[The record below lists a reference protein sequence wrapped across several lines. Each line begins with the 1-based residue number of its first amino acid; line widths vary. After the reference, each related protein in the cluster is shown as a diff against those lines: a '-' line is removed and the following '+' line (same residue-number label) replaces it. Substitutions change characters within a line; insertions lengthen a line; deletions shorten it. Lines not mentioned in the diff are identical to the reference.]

1 MLAMLAMLALLALL
15 ALYGT
20 CTCTCCVKPLVLTQK
35 QLTLLLNLWC
45 TFCMVLE
52 FSQHDKLVC
61 NKPTVKYSHVPVI
74 CKNLTWKSLFAYLKS
89 MTEILKILRVLC
101 LHTLS
106 AANFY
111 ALFQLLHALFCADVD
126 PCQKI
131 VCSYDGMCQVFGP
144 DDARCVCHRHQ
155 FLLLCSTADG
165 LPSSTVEL
173 TRTL

>member
-1 MLAMLAMLALLALL
+1 
-15 ALYGT
+15 
-20 CTCTCCVKPLVLTQK
+20 
-35 QLTLLLNLWC
+35 
-45 TFCMVLE
+45 
-52 FSQHDKLVC
+52 
-61 NKPTVKYSHVPVI
+61 
-74 CKNLTWKSLFAYLKS
+74 

-144 DDARCVCHRHQ
+144 DDARCVCHEVPPDYEDEV
-155 FLLLCSTADG
+155 CSDDEVTYQNFGSLRKESCSEQKFIGVKKNASCEG
-165 LPSSTVEL
+165 K
-173 TRTL
+173 